1 MSKKIVLVAALAAI
15 VVIGGYVWFISR
27 SDKMEQTPIPSVMEE
42 APAPV
47 PAEEAPTERAEA
59 PSAVIEM
66 SLGNPEAEVTLIE
79 YASFTCIHC
88 ATFHNN
94 SGGDLKADFIDSGK
108 INFVYR
114 EVYFDKYGLWAG
126 LLARCQGPIKYFGI
140 ADLLYE
146 RRDDWLLKSDAEIAD
161 GLRRIG
167 RIAGMNDE
175 TINACL
181 ADSAKAQALVAE
193 YQKNKEADG
202 VESTPSFLINGENVS
217 NPGYSALKELIE
229 AELDG

>member
-1 MSKKIVLVAALAAI
+1 MLKKLALTSALVAAVAL
-15 VVIGGYVWFISR
+15 GGYLWQGSAPETAGSTLIATATA
-27 SDKMEQTPIPSVMEE
+27 QE
-42 APAPV
+42 ADAPV
-47 PAEEAPTERAEA
+47 AADEEPA
-59 PSAVIEM
+59 SVIDM
-66 SLGNPEAEVTLIE
+66 TLGNPDAAVTLTE

-88 ATFHNN
+88 ANFHNN
-94 SGGDLKADFIDSGK
+94 SWEQLKADFIDSGK
-108 INFVYR
+108 IKFVYR

-126 LLARCQGPIKYFGI
+126 MLARCQGPIKYFGI

-146 RRDDWLLKSDAEIAD
+146 RRDDWLLNSDAEIAD
-161 GLRRIG
+161 GLRRVG

-193 YQKNKEADG
+193 YQRNKEADG
-202 VESTPSFLINGENVS
+202 VNSTPTFLVNGENVS

>member
-1 MSKKIVLVAALAAI
+1 MLKKLALISALVAAVAL
-15 VVIGGYVWFISR
+15 GGYLWQGSAPETAGSTLVSTAFAQ
-27 SDKMEQTPIPSVMEE
+27 DAD
-42 APAPV
+42 APATDAE
-47 PAEEAPTERAEA
+47 PA
-59 PSAVIEM
+59 AVIDM
-66 SLGNPEAEVTLIE
+66 TLGNPDADVTLIE

-88 ATFHNN
+88 ANFHNN
-94 SGGDLKADFIDSGK
+94 SWDQLKADFIDSGK
-108 INFVYR
+108 IKFVYR
-114 EVYFDKYGLWAG
+114 EVYFDRFGLWAG
-126 LLARCQGPIKYFGI
+126 MLARCQGPVKYFGI

-181 ADSAKAQALVAE
+181 ADSAKAKALVAE
-193 YQKNKEADG
+193 YQKNKDGDG
-202 VESTPSFLINGENVS
+202 VESTPSFLINGKNVR

-229 AELDG
+229 AELGG

>member
-1 MSKKIVLVAALAAI
+1 MLKKLALISALVVAVAL
-15 VVIGGYVWFISR
+15 GGYLWQGSAPEAAGSTLVSTAFAQ
-27 SDKMEQTPIPSVMEE
+27 DAD
-42 APAPV
+42 APATDAE
-47 PAEEAPTERAEA
+47 PA
-59 PSAVIEM
+59 AVIDM
-66 SLGNPEAEVTLIE
+66 TLGNPDADVTLIE

-88 ATFHNN
+88 ANFHNN
-94 SGGDLKADFIDSGK
+94 SWDQLKADFIDSGK
-108 INFVYR
+108 IKFVYR
-114 EVYFDKYGLWAG
+114 EVYFDRFGLWAG
-126 LLARCQGPIKYFGI
+126 MLARCQGPVKYFGI
-140 ADLLYE
+140 ADLLFE

-181 ADSAKAQALVAE
+181 ADSAKAEALVAE
-193 YQKNKEADG
+193 YQKNKDADG
-202 VESTPSFLINGENVS
+202 VESTPSFLINGKNVR

>member
-1 MSKKIVLVAALAAI
+1 MLKKLALISALVAAVAL
-15 VVIGGYVWFISR
+15 GGYLWQGSAPETAG
-27 SDKMEQTPIPSVMEE
+27 STLIPTAFAQDAD
-42 APAPV
+42 APATDAE
-47 PAEEAPTERAEA
+47 PA
-59 PSAVIEM
+59 AVIDM
-66 SLGNPEAEVTLIE
+66 TLGNPDADVTLIE

-88 ATFHNN
+88 ANFHNN
-94 SGGDLKADFIDSGK
+94 SWDQLKADFIDSGK
-108 INFVYR
+108 IKFVYR
-114 EVYFDKYGLWAG
+114 EVYFDRFGLWAG
-126 LLARCQGPIKYFGI
+126 MLARCQGPIKYFPI
-140 ADLLYE
+140 TKLLFE

-193 YQKNKEADG
+193 YQKNKDADG
-202 VESTPSFLINGENVS
+202 VESTPSFLINGKNVR

>member
-1 MSKKIVLVAALAAI
+1 MFKKLVLTSALAAA
-15 VVIGGYVWFISR
+15 VALGGLLWQGAASETAGPALSSAAFAQ
-27 SDKMEQTPIPSVMEE
+27 DAA
-42 APAPV
+42 APDA
-47 PAEEAPTERAEA
+47 AEA
-59 PSAVIEM
+59 PAVIEM
-66 SLGNPEAEVTLIE
+66 TLGNPDADVTVIE

-88 ATFHNN
+88 ANFHNN
-94 SGGDLKADFIDSGK
+94 SYDQFKADFIDTGK

-126 LLARCQGPIKYFGI
+126 MLARCQGPIKYFGI
-140 ADLLYE
+140 ADLLFE

-167 RIAGMNDE
+167 RIAGMTDE

-181 ADSAKAQALVAE
+181 ADSEMPQALVTE

-202 VESTPSFLINGENVS
+202 VESTPSFLINGKNVS
-217 NPGYSALKELIE
+217 NPGYSGLKELIE
-229 AELDG
+229 AELEG

>member
-1 MSKKIVLVAALAAI
+1 MLKKLALISALVAAVAL
-15 VVIGGYVWFISR
+15 GGYLWQGSAPETAGSTLVSTAFAQ
-27 SDKMEQTPIPSVMEE
+27 DAD
-42 APAPV
+42 APATDAE
-47 PAEEAPTERAEA
+47 PA
-59 PSAVIEM
+59 AVIDM
-66 SLGNPEAEVTLIE
+66 TLGNPDADVTLIE

-88 ATFHNN
+88 ANFHNN
-94 SGGDLKADFIDSGK
+94 SWDQLKADFIDSGK
-108 INFVYR
+108 IKFVYR
-114 EVYFDKYGLWAG
+114 EVYFDRFGLWAG
-126 LLARCQGPIKYFGI
+126 MLARCQGPIKYFPI
-140 ADLLYE
+140 TKLLFE

-193 YQKNKEADG
+193 YQKNKDADG
-202 VESTPSFLINGENVS
+202 VESTPSFLINGKNVR
-217 NPGYSALKELIE
+217 NPVPYSALKELIE

>member
-1 MSKKIVLVAALAAI
+1 MLKKLVLTSALIAAFAGSGLLWQGSAPGTGGQSLVSTAYAQDAAAS
-15 VVIGGYVWFISR
+15 G
-27 SDKMEQTPIPSVMEE
+27 
-42 APAPV
+42 
-47 PAEEAPTERAEA
+47 AEA
-59 PSAVIEM
+59 SEPAGITEM
-66 SLGNPEAEVTLIE
+66 TLGNPDADVTVIE

-88 ATFHNN
+88 ANFHNN
-94 SGGDLKADFIDSGK
+94 SYDEFKAEFIDTGK

-114 EVYFDKYGLWAG
+114 EVYFDRYGLWAG
-126 LLARCQGPIKYFGI
+126 MLARCQGPIKYFGI

-167 RIAGMNDE
+167 RIAGMSDE

-181 ADSAKAQALVAE
+181 ADGAKAQALVAE

-202 VESTPSFLINGENVS
+202 VESTPSFLINGKNVS
-217 NPGYSALKELIE
+217 NPGYDGLKELIE
-229 AELDG
+229 AELEG

>member
-1 MSKKIVLVAALAAI
+1 MSKKFALISALVAAIA
-15 VVIGGYVWFISR
+15 VGGYLW
-27 SDKMEQTPIPSVMEE
+27 QG
-42 APAPV
+42 PAPKTAG
-47 PAEEAPTERAEA
+47 PALVSATFAQDATAADAEPA
-59 PSAVIEM
+59 AVIDM
-66 SLGNPEAEVTLIE
+66 TLGNPDADVTLIE

-88 ATFHNN
+88 ANFHNN
-94 SGGDLKADFIDSGK
+94 SWGELKADFIDSGK

-181 ADSAKAQALVAE
+181 ADSAKAQALVTE